1 MRACASIPLAVA
13 IPGQKMPR
21 LNLLC
26 PLYGRT
32 SRGRRRADFTR
43 TARLAIRSIDRR
55 ETV

>member
-1 MRACASIPLAVA
+1 MRACITVPLSVH

-32 SRGRRRADFTR
+32 SRGRGRADFTR
-43 TARLAIRSIDRR
+43 TAKLAIRSIDRR
-55 ETV
+55 ETA